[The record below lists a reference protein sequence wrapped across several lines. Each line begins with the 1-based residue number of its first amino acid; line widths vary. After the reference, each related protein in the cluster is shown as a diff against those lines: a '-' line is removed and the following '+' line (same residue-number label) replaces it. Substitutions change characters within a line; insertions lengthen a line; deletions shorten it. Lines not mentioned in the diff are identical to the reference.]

1 MPVVSLQAFDASVT
15 ECLELNMLALSTLR
29 GPDHQWTT
37 VRDYED
43 GRFC

>member
-1 MPVVSLQAFDASVT
+1 MVSLQAFDASVT

-29 GPDHQWTT
+29 GAPDHQWTT